1 MANKFWHKLCRKT
14 KGNQNIK
21 DMTEQNIINEE
32 LQKNNGA
39 SMNQETVKNMA
50 EETAAEGNKN
60 AENKEN
66 TEMENNTEETV
77 DKADSQANGS
87 ETADSETNGSETNGS
102 ETAGN
107 SEATEQEVDPLTKAL
122 AEIEELK
129 TQMLYKQA
137 EFDNFRKRTMKE
149 KAELILNGGEKTVK
163 AILPILDDFERAIA
177 QAEKSDDVAAL
188 REGMQLIFKKF
199 MKTLEGQGV
208 QKMNTLGKEFNTD
221 FHEAVALVPGMGE
234 DNKGKVIDC
243 VQTGYTL
250 NDKVI
255 RHAKVAVGQ

>member
-21 DMTEQNIINEE
+21 DMTEQNITNEE

-87 ETADSETNGSETNGS
+87 ETADSETNGS